1 MTRIQQTRLVVTIII
16 GLLAGATLGYAVN
29 AATNIIHVPAGV
41 YHGSQTLGTAD
52 TTPGQTCDFVL
63 TVTNPGR
70 PSIHNDNFAIV
81 SIDGVAIITTPIER
95 EGAPGGG
102 SATATTGSV
111 VTLDLVTD
119 DVSSAGFVVSMDC
132 PPPTTTTTTT
142 APPPDT
148 TTTAP
153 PPDTTTTTTTVA
165 PSPTT
170 TTTQPPDVP
179 PVIRPTTT
187 TTTEAPPP
195 PATTATTEAPIPS
208 GVPTGSGPP
217 SDPPRRS
224 MTPAFAIIIAG
235 AGIYAI
241 GWGIRKV
248 RAR

>member
-119 DVSSAGFVVSMDC
+119 DVSSAGFDVSLDC
-132 PPPTTTTTTT
+132 PPPTTT
-142 APPPDT
+142 T

-224 MTPAFAIIIAG
+224 MTPALVIVVVG
-235 AGIYAI
+235 AAIYAI
-241 GWGIRKV
+241 GMGVRKWK
-248 RAR
+248 AR

>member
-1 MTRIQQTRLVVTIII
+1 MTRTQQTRLVVTIII

-119 DVSSAGFVVSMDC
+119 DVSSAGFDVSMDC
-132 PPPTTTTTTT
+132 PPPTTTTI
-142 APPPDT
+142 
-148 TTTAP
+148 TTAP

-170 TTTQPPDVP
+170 TTQPPNVP